1 MDEVEARQAPTC
13 GARAAWP
20 ARHCH
25 PPPRPYH
32 PQIPRRTLA
41 ASLLQP
47 ILAVWSLSAL
57 ATSLASLFL
66 LRHHPAALERPRVRE
81 PWYAALRVHRALAI
95 VGMRRVLKDPV
106 KLGRCARARSA
117 ASAISVHQCVMLS
130 CIMFGQ
136 EEQDGREGGAP
147 AWQWMRTALFGPVRP
162 MITVTPPPP
171 SRAALHPAS
180 PTLHSSPNRRSYF
193 LKALLVNSSV
203 LPILLQSIIFQL
215 SLPLQALTQVGPK
228 AGCRRHCPRG
238 VCVGV
243 KGGVGELSLPLQ
255 ALTQVGAA
263 HSLLIL
269 VLNGAGHKLIL

>member
-66 LRHHPAALERPRVRE
+66 LRRHPAALERPRVRE

-117 ASAISVHQCVMLS
+117 TSAISVHQCVMVILYPVWT
-130 CIMFGQ
+130 
-136 EEQDGREGGAP
+136 RGAR
-147 AWQWMRTALFGPVRP
+147 W
-162 MITVTPPPP
+162 
-171 SRAALHPAS
+171 
-180 PTLHSSPNRRSYF
+180 
-193 LKALLVNSSV
+193 
-203 LPILLQSIIFQL
+203 
-215 SLPLQALTQVGPK
+215 
-228 AGCRRHCPRG
+228 
-238 VCVGV
+238 
-243 KGGVGELSLPLQ
+243 KGGWGPCMAVDSHCSLRPR
-255 ALTQVGAA
+255 ASHDYSHPSST
-263 HSLLIL
+263 
-269 VLNGAGHKLIL
+269 